1 MSMNSSMIT
10 QDAKTFVAL
19 GRAVSQASLEGALD
33 EKSSLDLTAA
43 LVAGIL
49 TGCMEFDTYAQVHDA
64 LAKMLELAFEGP
76 ARAAPIAALTENP
89 LTEAKEESPF
99 EVYLEI
105 VGDAWKQVGWDE
117 ESSTSLK
124 RFVLNSF
131 DLSQAEFGN
140 GCWFKAPLKE
150 NFQTLSREA
159 KFCGLS
165 VLSISGRPPTGKAQA
180 TMRPTD
186 APMREAR
193 MIVGWGDRQTAIDLH
208 AAE

>member
-1 MSMNSSMIT
+1 MIT

-19 GRAVSQASLEGALD
+19 GRAVSQAFLEGALD
-33 EKSSLDLTAA
+33 AKNSLDLTAA
-43 LVAGIL
+43 LVAGII
-49 TGCMEFDTYAQVHDA
+49 TGCMEFDAYAQVHDA
-64 LAKMLELAFEGP
+64 LAKMLELAFESP
-76 ARAAPIAALTENP
+76 ARTTPVAALTQKTHHE
-89 LTEAKEESPF
+89 TKEKSPF
-99 EVYLEI
+99 EIYLEI
-105 VGDAWKQVGWDE
+105 VGDAWKQVGWE
-117 ESSTSLK
+117 EEASERLK

-150 NFQTLSREA
+150 NLQTLSREA

-180 TMRPTD
+180 TLHPTD

-193 MIVGWGDRQTAIDLH
+193 MIVGWGERQTAIDLH
-208 AAE
+208 VAE